1 MLFFDLDDVLTL
13 LLLVV
18 IFFFFVV
25 VGAFCYVIINICVFI
40 KAMFV
45 YFLRILSLCIYAE
58 FTSNCEK
65 VTVFDFL
72 SFVK

>member
-1 MLFFDLDDVLTL
+1 MDIFCKKKNKYFIIANKCELFLLFFGLDDVLIL

-25 VGAFCYVIINICVFI
+25 VGAFFCYVIINICVFFI

-45 YFLRILSLCIYAE
+45 YF
-58 FTSNCEK
+58 F
-65 VTVFDFL
+65 
-72 SFVK
+72 